1 MEWWFMKT
9 ILRSER
15 GFTLAI
21 VLMMMVILLSISG
34 AGLLF
39 SSLNLKASANLKG
52 GTVALQAAD
61 AGIQHALAA
70 IPPGGDFDSFWTGT
84 GLANFPCKN
93 SSGTTGTCNETTYK
107 PTLTGLINGYSYTAV
122 VENDTTV
129 VNETATND
137 INKTVILTS
146 TATSPSGSN
155 RKVRAYIGRFP
166 WIPPGAIYLPGNPN
180 YIETRFDGNSFGISG
195 RDTIPGQAEGS
206 GSASPIAGIA
216 TTYSGTTTE
225 IVGPS
230 GSLTSTQYGQ
240 VTGQGSNP
248 SVSTSSTL
256 LDVYQMAQNLIA
268 LGVEGVDKQTL
279 GHGNYSSSI
288 WGTALLPM
296 ITHITGDATMTG
308 SLTGW
313 GVLIIDGDMKL
324 RGGFT
329 FNGLVICLG
338 DADVNGSGGG
348 DLAKVWGTLLI
359 RASTSSDSS
368 DELRVAGGGNVYY
381 SSLTLKTVTDKWPN
395 GFSSNARIM
404 AWNEIM

>member
-1 MEWWFMKT
+1 MKT
-9 ILRSER
+9 ILRNER
-15 GFTLAI
+15 GLTLAI
-21 VLMMMVILLSISG
+21 VLMMMVVLISITG

-52 GTVALQAAD
+52 GTAAMQAAD

-70 IPPGGDFDSFWTGT
+70 IPAGGDFDSFWTGT
-84 GLANFPCKN
+84 GLTNFPCKN
-93 SSGTTGTCNETTYK
+93 SSGTTGTCNGTTYK
-107 PTLTGLINGYSYTAV
+107 PTLTGSINGYSYTAV

-166 WIPPGAIYLPGNPN
+166 WIPPGAIYLPGDFN
-180 YIETRFDGNSFGISG
+180 YIETTFNGNSFGISG
-195 RDTIPGQAEGS
+195 RDTIPGLPEGS
-206 GSASPIAGIA
+206 GLNSPIPGIA
-216 TTYSGTTTE
+216 TTYSGTTSE
-225 IVGPS
+225 IVG

-279 GHGNYSSSI
+279 GHGNYSSGI
-288 WGTALLPM
+288 WGTTLSPM

-338 DADVNGSGGG
+338 DADVNGGGGG

-395 GFSSNARIM
+395 GFSTNARII

>member
-1 MEWWFMKT
+1 MEWWFVKT
-9 ILRSER
+9 ILRNEL
-15 GFTLAI
+15 GLTLAI
-21 VLMMMVILLSISG
+21 VLMMMVVLLSITG

-52 GTVALQAAD
+52 GTAAMQAAD

-70 IPPGGDFDSFWTGT
+70 IPAGGDFDSFWTGT
-84 GLANFPCKN
+84 GLTNFPCKN
-93 SSGTTGTCNETTYK
+93 SSGATGTCNGTTYK
-107 PTLTGLINGYSYTAV
+107 PTLTGSINGYSYTAV

-129 VNETATND
+129 VNETTTND

-146 TATSPSGSN
+146 TATSPNGSN

-166 WIPPGAIYLPGNPN
+166 WIPPGAIYLPGDFN
-180 YIETRFDGNSFGISG
+180 YIETTFNGNSFGISG
-195 RDTIPGQAEGS
+195 RDTIPGLPAGS
-206 GSASPIAGIA
+206 GLNSPIPGIA
-216 TTYSGTTTE
+216 TTYSGTTSE
-225 IVGPS
+225 IVG

-248 SVSTSSTL
+248 SVSTSSTI

-279 GHGNYSSSI
+279 GHGNYSSGI
-288 WGTALLPM
+288 WGTTLSPM

-338 DADVNGSGGG
+338 DADVNGGGAG
-348 DLAKVWGTLLI
+348 DLAKVWGSVLI

-395 GFSSNARIM
+395 GFSTNARII

>member
-1 MEWWFMKT
+1 MEWWFVKT
-9 ILRSER
+9 ILRNER
-15 GFTLAI
+15 GLTLAI
-21 VLMMMVILLSISG
+21 VLMMMVVLLSITG
-34 AGLLF
+34 TGLLF

-52 GTVALQAAD
+52 GTAAMQAAD

-70 IPPGGDFDSFWTGT
+70 IPAGGDFDSFWTGT
-84 GLANFPCKN
+84 GLTNFPCKN
-93 SSGTTGTCNETTYK
+93 SSGTTGTCNGTTYK

-122 VENDTTV
+122 VANDTTV

-166 WIPPGAIYLPGNPN
+166 WIPPGAIYLPGDFN
-180 YIETRFDGNSFGISG
+180 YIETTFNGNSFGIRG
-195 RDTIPGQAEGS
+195 GDTIPGLPEGS
-206 GSASPIAGIA
+206 GSKSPIPGIA

-230 GSLTSTQYGQ
+230 GSLSSSQYGA

-248 SVSTSSTL
+248 SVSTSSTI
-256 LDVYQMAQNLIA
+256 LDVYQLAQNLIA

-279 GHGNYSSSI
+279 DHGNYSSGP
-288 WGTALLPM
+288 WGTSVSPM
-296 ITHITGDATMTG
+296 ITHITGNATLTG

-313 GVLIIDGDMKL
+313 GVVIVDGDMTLK
-324 RGGFT
+324 GTFT

-338 DADVNGSGGG
+338 DADINGGAG
-348 DLAKVWGTLLI
+348 DVAKVYGSVLI
-359 RASTSSDSS
+359 RESTTNDSS
-368 DELRVAGGGNVYY
+368 DELRMGGNGSVRY
-381 SSLTLKTVTDKWPN
+381 SSQ
-395 GFSSNARIM
+395 A
-404 AWNEIM
+404 

>member
-1 MEWWFMKT
+1 IKWWFVKT
-9 ILRSER
+9 ILRNER

-93 SSGTTGTCNETTYK
+93 SSGTTGTCNGTAYK
-107 PTLTGLINGYSYTAV
+107 PTLTGSINGYSYTAV

-166 WIPPGAIYLPGNPN
+166 WIPPGAIYLPGNPTN
-180 YIETRFDGNSFGISG
+180 VPTHFNGASFAVKGNDTNADG
-195 RDTIPGQAEGS
+195 TAGS
-206 GSASPIAGIA
+206 SASILGIA
-216 TTYSGTTTE
+216 TNNPAETTA
-225 IVGPS
+225 IKVAG
-230 GSLTSTQYGQ
+230 GSLTSSQYGQ

-248 SVSTSSTL
+248 SV
-256 LDVYQMAQNLIA
+256 
-268 LGVEGVDKQTL
+268 QT
-279 GHGNYSSSI
+279 
-288 WGTALLPM
+288 
-296 ITHITGDATMTG
+296 
-308 SLTGW
+308 
-313 GVLIIDGDMKL
+313 V
-324 RGGFT
+324 
-329 FNGLVICLG
+329 
-338 DADVNGSGGG
+338 
-348 DLAKVWGTLLI
+348 
-359 RASTSSDSS
+359 
-368 DELRVAGGGNVYY
+368 
-381 SSLTLKTVTDKWPN
+381 SSLNVDQLVTDLL
-395 GFSSNARIM
+395 
-404 AWNEIM
+404 